1 MEILNK
7 LSIVIPAY
15 NVSSVID
22 ETLKSLK
29 TQVFTTITSIEVI
42 IVNDGSKDDSL
53 ITSKKALDASGF
65 EGRIIDHGANKG
77 ISAAC
82 NSGIKAA
89 NGEFVSVMQADIIF
103 EETNALQKMVTSIES
118 GVVGTY
124 PYVLHPRAIWN
135 TYPFWQKAL
144 FDRLVETKSEA
155 RFAKLGIA
163 RKETFKEVG
172 YYPEEISSGEDRDMF
187 EKMMKLGKVSITD
200 TNVIHIH
207 SRETNFSIMRLLDK
221 EAQEAEGAGALIKK
235 YGIKKSDLGSLI
247 LILARP
253 IMALS
258 VFIPLSWPFLL
269 LFIYLYTKNL
279 YKYYLRDKDILK
291 LPFVTIARIWIY
303 SFYLA
308 KGFKTGKAVSNH
320 FKW

>member
-1 MEILNK
+1 MEKQNK

-29 TQVFTTITSIEVI
+29 TQIFTTISSIEVI

-53 ITSKKALDASGF
+53 IASQKALDLYGF
-65 EGRIIDHGANKG
+65 DGKIIDHGTNKG
-77 ISAAC
+77 ISPAC
-82 NSGIKAA
+82 NTGVRAA
-89 NGEFVSVMQADIIF
+89 TGDFVAVMQADILF
-103 EETNALQKMVTSIES
+103 EESTALQKMADLLDS

-124 PYVLHPRAIWN
+124 PYVLHPRAIWD

-155 RFAKLGIA
+155 RFAKLGMA
-163 RKETFKEVG
+163 KKETFEKVG
-172 YYPEEISSGEDRDMF
+172 YYEEDLSSGEDRDMF
-187 EKMMKLGKVSITD
+187 EKMMKLGKVGVTN

-207 SRETNFSIMRLLDK
+207 SREANFSIMRLLDK
-221 EAQEAEGAGALIKK
+221 EAQEAEGAGASIKR
-235 YGIKKSDLGSLI
+235 YGIKKGDMMTLI
-247 LILARP
+247 LLLARP
-253 IMALS
+253 IMAVS
-258 VFIPLSWPFLL
+258 VFIPPFWPVLF

-279 YKYYLRDKDILK
+279 YKYCRQDKNIIK
-291 LPFVTIARIWIY
+291 LPFVTIARIWVY
-303 SFYLA
+303 SFYLI
-308 KGFKTGKAVSNH
+308 KGFITGKAVANH